1 MKRIAKEELFTHV
14 SGFLAKKGVEL
25 KEGSYSRRIHQGC
38 GILADL
44 VNMSQDGLESAKK
57 TADEQLEK
65 LRQVI
70 HEKTAPKP
78 GQAPEA
84 PPPPKTEPAPA
95 PAAAAPDSKPAE
107 AAKPKRAARKPAA
120 KPGAKTTRKA

>member
-78 GQAPEA
+78 GQASEA

-95 PAAAAPDSKPAE
+95 AAAPDSKPAA
-107 AAKPKRAARKPAA
+107 AAKPKRTARKPAA
-120 KPGAKTTRKA
+120 KPAAKTTRKA